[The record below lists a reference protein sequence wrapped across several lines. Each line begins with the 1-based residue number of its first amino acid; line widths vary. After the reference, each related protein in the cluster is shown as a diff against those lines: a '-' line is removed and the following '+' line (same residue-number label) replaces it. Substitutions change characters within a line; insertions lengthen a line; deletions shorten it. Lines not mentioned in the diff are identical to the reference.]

1 MRTRH
6 PQNRAQE
13 PSAHINTAVNRAPGH
28 RKHQQSEARV
38 QVQVHSSRLSEDV
51 LRGLHCWSKTSDRA
65 EQAHSCPRNTDHRD
79 AVAQFR
85 LIWKTPHKDNVE
97 KFVIFGLTCL
107 QITHRL
113 TVKVSFQAPS
123 GVSPIFSVDLTF
135 QVLMCDQGG
144 GQPPPPGWSSGDT
157 EHPRGLEP
165 LQLTLHQFWTP
176 ETGRGK
182 RAHFQI
188 LNS

>member
-1 MRTRH
+1 MSTRN

-51 LRGLHCWSKTSDRA
+51 LRGLRRWSKTSGRA
-65 EQAHSCPRNTDHRD
+65 QQAHSCPRNTDHRD
-79 AVAQFR
+79 AVAQFC
-85 LIWKTPHKDNVE
+85 LIWKTPQKDNVE

-107 QITHRL
+107 QITHCL
-113 TVKVSFQAPS
+113 TVKSFQAPS
-123 GVSPIFSVDLTF
+123 GVSPILSVDLTF

-144 GQPPPPGWSSGDT
+144 GSPLPLDGRVGTQSTQEGWSPCSRHSTSSEYQKLDV
-157 EHPRGLEP
+157 EKELI
-165 LQLTLHQFWTP
+165 F
-176 ETGRGK
+176 K
-182 RAHFQI
+182 
-188 LNS
+188 S